1 MNEKD
6 YTIKLL
12 ELIVSEQK
20 ETNTRITKLD
30 DKLCDLDKSINN
42 DVKHIVADI
51 SALRVSNE
59 YINRELVKQCEKDKN
74 TDKEMSLVNKE
85 VSDVR
90 EKGVT
95 NKTAFEMFMVFFKVA
110 IWPII
115 ALILGVLIGK

>member
-6 YTIKLL
+6 YTVKLL
-12 ELIVSEQK
+12 EMIVNNQK
-20 ETNTRITKLD
+20 ETNGRISKLD
-30 DKLCDLDKSINN
+30 DRVSDLDKAINN

-95 NKTAFEMFMVFFKVA
+95 NKTAFDMFMTFFKVA
-110 IWPII
+110 I
-115 ALILGVLIGK
+115 

>member
-20 ETNTRITKLD
+20 ETNIRITKLD

-42 DVKHIVADI
+42 DIKHIVADI
-51 SALRVSNE
+51 SALRVSDE
-59 YINRELVKQCEKDKN
+59 FINREVIKQYEKDKS
-74 TDKEMSLVNKE
+74 TDKEISLVSKE
-85 VSDVR
+85 VSDVK
-90 EKGVT
+90 EKGAT
-95 NKTAFEMFMVFFKVA
+95 NKTSFDMFMVFFKVA

-115 ALILGVLIGK
+115 ALILGIMIGK

>member
-30 DKLCDLDKSINN
+30 DKLCDLNKSINN

-59 YINRELVKQCEKDKN
+59 YINRELVKQYEKDKN

>member
-30 DKLCDLDKSINN
+30 DKLCDLNKSINN

-95 NKTAFEMFMVFFKVA
+95 NKTAFDMFMTFFKVA

>member
-20 ETNTRITKLD
+20 ETNIKVTKLD

-42 DVKHIVADI
+42 DIKHIVADI

-59 YINRELVKQCEKDKN
+59 FINREIVKQCEKDKS
-74 TDKEMSLVNKE
+74 TDKEISLVSKE

-90 EKGVT
+90 EKGAT
-95 NKTAFEMFMVFFKVA
+95 NKTSFDMFMVFFKVA
-110 IWPII
+110 I
-115 ALILGVLIGK
+115 

>member
-20 ETNTRITKLD
+20 ETNIRITKLD

>member
-1 MNEKD
+1 MNENE
-6 YTIKLL
+6 YTVKLL
-12 ELIVSEQK
+12 EMIVNNQK
-20 ETNTRITKLD
+20 ETNGRISKLD
-30 DKLCDLDKSINN
+30 DRVSDLDKAINN

-95 NKTAFEMFMVFFKVA
+95 NKTAFDMFMTFFKVA
-110 IWPII
+110 I
-115 ALILGVLIGK
+115 

>member
-20 ETNTRITKLD
+20 ETNIRITKLD
-30 DKLCDLDKSINN
+30 DKLCNLDKAINN
-42 DVKHIVADI
+42 DIKHIVADI
-51 SALRVSNE
+51 SALRVSNTFFE
-59 YINRELVKQCEKDKN
+59 KEINRQSEKDKD
-74 TDKEMSLVNKE
+74 TDKQMSQ
-85 VSDVR
+85 VR
-90 EKGVT
+90 EGGVR
-95 NKTAFEMFMVFFKVA
+95 NKTAFDMFMTFFKVA